1 MGRQH
6 AFAIEGVESV
16 SVLTPDDILAGVKPQ
31 GRVLIY
37 DDDHYYLGGVIAEQC
52 RHDGLGVHLV
62 TPDPKV
68 SSWTENTLEQEKIQ
82 SRLLSLGVSLT
93 TSHELLLVS
102 AGSAQ
107 IANVYLSD
115 QQQEIPFDTII
126 LVTSRQ
132 PHDELYQALLAHQG
146 RFKTLLAIGDC
157 NAPGTIAAAVYD
169 GHLAARNLESEVDF
183 YEPLFRREMPDL
195 G

>member
-1 MGRQH
+1 MS
-6 AFAIEGVESV
+6 EGC
-16 SVLTPDDILAGVKPQ
+16 VL
-31 GRVLIY
+31 
-37 DDDHYYLGGVIAEQC
+37 
-52 RHDGLGVHLV
+52 
-62 TPDPKV
+62 
-68 SSWTENTLEQEKIQ
+68 
-82 SRLLSLGVSLT
+82 
-93 TSHELLLVS
+93 
-102 AGSAQ
+102 

-115 QQQEIPFDTII
+115 FDQEIPFDTLI

-132 PHDELYQALLAHQG
+132 PDDELYQALLPHQN